1 MRRRKLNGELSGI
14 LFLILALGASV
25 FIGKE
30 MLFAVL
36 AIIVLLAQLG
46 IHTFLLNIRGKLFWL
61 YAVALVTGIL
71 FLVIKEFWIFAL
83 AILLLIVAA
92 VWNVFFSGDM
102 RKSGKVFLVV
112 RRVLYGIVALV
123 ASVVWIVNL
132 YAQPIMGSVTLPAD
146 LTAELNNDQLDAPA
160 TMLDNIE
167 KMNSFGSR
175 TTGSEGHNQFIA
187 WLQQQVTDMGLT
199 VYRDK
204 YTFDRWEEQKSAIT
218 IDNEEIH
225 VSSAFP
231 YSGETDATGVT
242 GEFVYTKSGEYEEAK
257 GKIAVVEIKNFKKF
271 PIGLV
276 MNIREK
282 FRAPGGISSD
292 EGDLVLTTGLK
303 HAKLDEA
310 KEQGVKAVIIVW
322 DGVSDDKAEKQ
333 YLPFTEHYFGIPAVW
348 VNQTDGQKVI
358 NAAKAHQAGTVIL
371 EAEKQEHAPTESFY
385 VKIEGKNKKESIIVN
400 THTDGVNVVEEDG
413 AIGMLSM
420 IRYLQ
425 QQEQPERTMIFAF
438 VTGHFR
444 LPEFKGTS
452 QATSTWMQA
461 HPELW
466 DGKEGH
472 LKAVAGLTVEH
483 LGGLEWKDNASG
495 QYGPTGKISTEFTY
509 AGNERMKAIWMR
521 AVEDRKNTRTVILR
535 GHNNFQFGE
544 SQPLF
549 NAGIPM
555 IGLIP
560 IPDYLLVDSADREM
574 DKFDVNLMH
583 EQVGSLLRALQLMDR
598 TETTELGTADKYSF
612 FFGRSK

>member
-1 MRRRKLNGELSGI
+1 MRNKLNGELSGI
-14 LFLILALGASV
+14 VFLILALGASV
-25 FIGKE
+25 LIGKE

-46 IHTFLLNIRGKLFWL
+46 IHTFLLKKRTKLFWV
-61 YAVALVTGIL
+61 YAAALATEILLLVTN
-71 FLVIKEFWIFAL
+71 EFWIFAL
-83 AILLLIVAA
+83 GILLLLVAG
-92 VWNVFFSGDM
+92 VWNVFFAGEV

-112 RRVLYGIVALV
+112 RRVLYGIVTLV
-123 ASVVWIVNL
+123 ASVVWIINL
-132 YAQPIMGSVTLPAD
+132 YVQPITGPVTLPAE
-146 LTAELNNDQLDAPA
+146 LTAEINHDQLDSPT
-160 TMLDNIE
+160 TMLENIE

-175 TTGSEGHNQFIA
+175 TTGSDGHNQFIA

-204 YTFDRWEEQKSAIT
+204 YTFDRWEEKRSSVT
-218 IDNEEIH
+218 IDNEDIH

-231 YSGETDATGVT
+231 YSGETDSNGVT
-242 GEFVYTKSGEYEEAK
+242 GEFVYTKPGEYEEAK
-257 GKIAVVEIKNFKKF
+257 DKIAVVEIKNFKKF
-271 PIGLV
+271 PMSLV

-282 FRAPGGISSD
+282 LGAPGGIPSD
-292 EGDLVLTTGLK
+292 EGDLVLTTALK

-310 KEQGVKAVIIVW
+310 KEQGAKAVIIVW
-322 DGVSDDKAEKQ
+322 DGVSDEKAEKQ

-348 VNQTDGQKVI
+348 VNQTEGQKVI
-358 NAAKAHQAGTVIL
+358 NAAKAHKAGTVIL
-371 EAEKQEHAPTESFY
+371 EAETQKNAPTESFY

-400 THTDGVNVVEEDG
+400 SHTDGINVVEEDG

-466 DGKEGH
+466 NGTDGH

-483 LGGLEWKDNASG
+483 LGSLEWKDNASG

-509 AGNERMKAIWMR
+509 AGNEIMEAIWMK
-521 AVEDRKNTRTVILR
+521 AVEDRNNTRTVILR

-560 IPDYLLVDSADREM
+560 MPDYLLVDSADREM
-574 DKFDVNLMH
+574 DKFDVNPMH
-583 EQVGSLLRALQLMDR
+583 EQVGSLLKALQLIDR
-598 TETTELGTADKYSF
+598 IETTELGKADRYSF
-612 FFGRSK
+612 FLGRTK